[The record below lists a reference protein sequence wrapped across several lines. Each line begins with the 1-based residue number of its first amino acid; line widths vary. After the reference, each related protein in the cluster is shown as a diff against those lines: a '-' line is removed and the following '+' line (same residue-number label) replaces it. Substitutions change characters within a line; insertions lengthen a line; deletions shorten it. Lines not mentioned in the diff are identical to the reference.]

1 LRQHFACSLYFHE
14 QQSFDLLRMV
24 LYLQPVAYGGM
35 MARKSARWSP
45 DMIKPPA
52 GTAAAQQPR
61 GSAGPKRPAA
71 AAAAAKP
78 RRGRGKGAGRTV
90 SDVAVDAFVGGRIK
104 LRRSLLGMSQV
115 KLGQAIGLTFQQVQK
130 YERGTNRVGASKLWQ
145 LAQVLD
151 VPISFFFDGLAGS
164 AGSEGRGTE
173 HDVAGRRLM
182 QLAADFSLLTEEE
195 RSQIAKLVGAIAS
208 GRRD

>member
-1 LRQHFACSLYFHE
+1 
-14 QQSFDLLRMV
+14 
-24 LYLQPVAYGGM
+24 
-35 MARKSARWSP
+35 MARRKSVKWSP
-45 DMIKPPA
+45 EMIKPT
-52 GTAAAQQPR
+52 GGSGGAQAVR
-61 GSAGPKRPAA
+61 GSASPKRAVASPSD
-71 AAAAAKP
+71 KP

-90 SDVAVDAFVGGRIK
+90 SDVAVDAHVGARIK

-115 KLGQAIGLTFQQVQK
+115 RLGQAIGLTFQQVQK

-151 VPISFFFDGLAGS
+151 VPISFFFDGLAGE
-164 AGSEGRGTE
+164 GEGRSGE
-173 HDVAGRRLM
+173 NDIAGRRLM
-182 QLAADFSLLTEEE
+182 QLAADFALLTEDE

>member
-1 LRQHFACSLYFHE
+1 
-14 QQSFDLLRMV
+14 
-24 LYLQPVAYGGM
+24 M
-35 MARKSARWSP
+35 MARRKSVKWSP
-45 DMIKPPA
+45 EMIKPTGGSGGAQPA
-52 GTAAAQQPR
+52 R
-61 GSAGPKRPAA
+61 GLVGAKRPAA
-71 AAAAAKP
+71 ASPSDKP

-90 SDVAVDAFVGGRIK
+90 SDVAVDAHVGARIK

-115 KLGQAIGLTFQQVQK
+115 RLGQAIGLTFQQVQK

-151 VPISFFFDGLAGS
+151 VPISFFFDGLGGS
-164 AGSEGRGTE
+164 GDGEGRSAE
-173 HDVAGRRLM
+173 NDIAGRRLM
-182 QLAADFSLLTEEE
+182 QLAADFVLLTEDE

>member
-1 LRQHFACSLYFHE
+1 MMGRK
-14 QQSFDLLRMV
+14 
-24 LYLQPVAYGGM
+24 PV
-35 MARKSARWSP
+35 RWSP
-45 DMIKPPA
+45 TMIKA
-52 GTAAAQQPR
+52 GSGR
-61 GSAGPKRPAA
+61 GGSAGEAGAKPGRGKAKAPAA
-71 AAAAAKP
+71 AAAKRPLTEDRP
-78 RRGRGKGAGRTV
+78 RRGRGKGAGRTH
-90 SDVAVDAFVGGRIK
+90 SDIAVDAHVGARIK

-151 VPISFFFDGLAGS
+151 VPVSFFFDGLAGS
-164 AGSEGRGTE
+164 AAGAEGARGAE
-173 HDVAGRRLM
+173 NEVAGRRLM
-182 QLAADFSLLTEEE
+182 QLAADFALLTEDE

>member
-1 LRQHFACSLYFHE
+1 
-14 QQSFDLLRMV
+14 
-24 LYLQPVAYGGM
+24 M
-35 MARKSARWSP
+35 MARRKSVKWSP
-45 DMIKPPA
+45 EMIKPAGGAGGAQPA
-52 GTAAAQQPR
+52 RGQAAA
-61 GSAGPKRPAA
+61 KRPAA
-71 AAAAAKP
+71 TPLDKP

-90 SDVAVDAFVGGRIK
+90 SDVAVDAHVGARIK

-115 KLGQAIGLTFQQVQK
+115 RLGQAIGLTFQQVQK

-164 AGSEGRGTE
+164 EARSAEN
-173 HDVAGRRLM
+173 DVAGRRLM
-182 QLAADFSLLTEEE
+182 QLAADFALLTEEE

>member
-1 LRQHFACSLYFHE
+1 
-14 QQSFDLLRMV
+14 MI
-24 LYLQPVAYGGM
+24 
-35 MARKSARWSP
+35 RWSAK
-45 DMIKPPA
+45 MIKPGSDRASGA
-52 GTAAAQQPR
+52 GDP
-61 GSAGPKRPAA
+61 GLPKRDATESASRPVREPRRPVSAA
-71 AAAAAKP
+71 LAKP

-90 SDVAVDAFVGGRIK
+90 TDMAVDAHVGGRIK

-145 LAQVLD
+145 LSQVLD
-151 VPISFFFDGLAGS
+151 VPVSFFFDGLDEGQAGES
-164 AGSEGRGTE
+164 AGDE
-173 HDVAGRRLM
+173 VAGRRLM

-195 RSQIAKLVGAIAS
+195 RSQIAKLVGAVAS

>member
-1 LRQHFACSLYFHE
+1 
-14 QQSFDLLRMV
+14 
-24 LYLQPVAYGGM
+24 M
-35 MARKSARWSP
+35 MARRKTVKWSP
-45 DMIKPPA
+45 EMIKPTSRQA
-52 GTAAAQQPR
+52 GAQPSRGQASAKRQTAAAVDR
-61 GSAGPKRPAA
+61 
-71 AAAAAKP
+71 P

-90 SDVAVDAFVGGRIK
+90 SDIAVDAHVGARIK

-115 KLGQAIGLTFQQVQK
+115 RLGQAIGLTFQQVQK

-151 VPISFFFDGLAGS
+151 VPVSFFFDGLAGS
-164 AGSEGRGTE
+164 AGSAEGARGAE
-173 HDVAGRRLM
+173 NEVAGRRLM
-182 QLAADFSLLTEEE
+182 QLAADFALLTEDE

>member
-1 LRQHFACSLYFHE
+1 
-14 QQSFDLLRMV
+14 
-24 LYLQPVAYGGM
+24 M
-35 MARKSARWSP
+35 MARRKSVKWSREMITGAAGDAQPAR
-45 DMIKPPA
+45 
-52 GTAAAQQPR
+52 GQAAA
-61 GSAGPKRPAA
+61 KRPAA
-71 AAAAAKP
+71 TPSDKP

-90 SDVAVDAFVGGRIK
+90 SDVAVDAHVGARIK

-115 KLGQAIGLTFQQVQK
+115 RLGQAIGLTFQQVQK

-164 AGSEGRGTE
+164 AGSEARSAE
-173 HDVAGRRLM
+173 NDVAGRRLM
-182 QLAADFSLLTEEE
+182 QLAADFALLTEEE

>member
-1 LRQHFACSLYFHE
+1 
-14 QQSFDLLRMV
+14 
-24 LYLQPVAYGGM
+24 
-35 MARKSARWSP
+35 
-45 DMIKPPA
+45 
-52 GTAAAQQPR
+52 
-61 GSAGPKRPAA
+61 
-71 AAAAAKP
+71 
-78 RRGRGKGAGRTV
+78 V

>member
-1 LRQHFACSLYFHE
+1 
-14 QQSFDLLRMV
+14 
-24 LYLQPVAYGGM
+24 
-35 MARKSARWSP
+35 MARRKSVKWSP
-45 DMIKPPA
+45 EMITPA
-52 GTAAAQQPR
+52 SRQAGAQPSRGQAGAKRQAAAPDR
-61 GSAGPKRPAA
+61 
-71 AAAAAKP
+71 P

-90 SDVAVDAFVGGRIK
+90 SDIAVDAHVGGRIK

-115 KLGQAIGLTFQQVQK
+115 RLGQAIGLTFQQVQK

-151 VPISFFFDGLAGS
+151 VPVSFFFDGLAGGP
-164 AGSEGRGTE
+164 AGSEARGGE
-173 HDVAGRRLM
+173 NEVAGRRLM
-182 QLAADFSLLTEEE
+182 QLAADFALLTEEE